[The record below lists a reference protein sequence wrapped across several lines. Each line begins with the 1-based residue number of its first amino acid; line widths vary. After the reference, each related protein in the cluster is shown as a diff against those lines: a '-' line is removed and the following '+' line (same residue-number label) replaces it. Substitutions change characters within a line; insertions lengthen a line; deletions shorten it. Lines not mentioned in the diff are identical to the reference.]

1 MAKKSTA
8 SIIKTWTSIKK
19 EVKGL
24 TKSKSP
30 VQDAQK
36 ILKKFVTQAEK
47 DFKSAV
53 EKDIPKLITRF
64 KKERKDLEKSV
75 EKVVKTEIKKAQ
87 KFLKEY
93 KKELEKVNIQVRVT
107 LPSMPKKKKVTKK
120 KTKAKK
126 KTTTRKKATK
136 ASPAKKKVTKRKT
149 AKKSTKKKA

>member
-8 SIIKTWTSIKK
+8 SIIKTWTNIKK

-24 TKSKSP
+24 TKSKNP

-47 DFKSAV
+47 DFKNAV
-53 EKDIPKLITRF
+53 AKDIPKLVTRF

-87 KFLKEY
+87 KFLKDY
-93 KKELEKVNIQVRVT
+93 KKELEKVNIQLKIT
-107 LPSMPKKKKVTKK
+107 LPTRPKKKKVSKK
-120 KTKAKK
+120 KKAKK
-126 KTTTRKKATK
+126 KTTRKKATK
-136 ASPAKKKVTKRKT
+136 ASASKKKVTKRKT
-149 AKKSTKKKA
+149 SSSRTKKKA